1 MDLELGQH
9 SVPLFQQL
17 PLRPEQQVNH
27 CSTVTVAR
35 AVVCSFNATSHLILK
50 FGEAI
55 TIIIQFSWVRRQTQ
69 WRAEPHLGTGRVLE
83 PSSFCVQLIC
93 LNGAALNSGVG
104 QNQAGMRVNE

>member
-9 SVPLFQQL
+9 SVPLLQQL

-35 AVVCSFNATSHLILK
+35 AVVCAFNTTSHLILK

-55 TIIIQFSWVRRQTQ
+55 TTIIQFSWARRQTQ

-83 PSSFCVQLIC
+83 PFSFCVSAHLPQWSCPQLW
-93 LNGAALNSGVG
+93 GRTEPGRYEGV
-104 QNQAGMRVNE
+104 